1 MPTLEIPEALFKRL
15 QRLAIP
21 LVDSHTTVLER
32 ILDDYESRRRR
43 SGPNSRT
50 MDSQRSQGSVNGLE
64 FDPDAPPDL
73 RHAGVLTARFA
84 GRTATGWNK
93 LVHEAHVEAILRLG
107 SLDAL
112 RGATKS
118 NFIIGRASSEETK
131 KGYRHVPEIDISI
144 QNVDAAHA
152 WSNALRLAR
161 HLGVEVSVDFEW
173 MQKSDAAHPGRKGI
187 LAWKP
192 A

>member
-1 MPTLEIPEALFKRL
+1 MPTLEIPESLFKRL

-21 LVDSHTTVLER
+21 LVDTHTTVLER
-32 ILDDYESRRRR
+32 VLDDYEARRGTG
-43 SGPNSRT
+43 SSVART
-50 MDSQRSQGSVNGLE
+50 MNRSESNSAILE

-73 RHAGVLTARFA
+73 RHASVLAARFA
-84 GRTATGWNK
+84 GKTAAGWNR
-93 LVHEAHVEAILRLG
+93 LVHEAHIEAMSRLG

-112 RGATKS
+112 RRATKS
-118 NFIIGRASSEETK
+118 NFITGRANSEETT

-152 WSNALRLAR
+152 WSNTLRLAR

-173 MQKSDAAHPGRKGI
+173 MQKSDSAHPGRKGK
-187 LAWKP
+187 LAWRP